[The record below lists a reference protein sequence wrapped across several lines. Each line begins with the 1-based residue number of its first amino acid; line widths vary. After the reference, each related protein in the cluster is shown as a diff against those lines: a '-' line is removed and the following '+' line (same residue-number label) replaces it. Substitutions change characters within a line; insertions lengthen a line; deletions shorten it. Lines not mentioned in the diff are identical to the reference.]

1 MSDKTPLSE
10 QLRVIFQELRTH
22 YQNTYEDVAVRMG
35 NMLLLL
41 NEFYVSY
48 MISVCTMPDVRIIK
62 RLFRVFADTRRS
74 IMYADS

>member
-48 MISVCTMPDVRIIK
+48 MLYSAPCLICE
-62 RLFRVFADTRRS
+62 
-74 IMYADS
+74 